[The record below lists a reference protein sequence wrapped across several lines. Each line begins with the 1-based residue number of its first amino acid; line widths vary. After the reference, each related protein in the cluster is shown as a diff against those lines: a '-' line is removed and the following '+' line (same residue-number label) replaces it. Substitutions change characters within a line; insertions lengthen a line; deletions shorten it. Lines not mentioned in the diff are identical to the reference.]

1 MMLRTLEHVLSFT
14 TCKCSFLVPLGRLI
28 KLPLTFVALNEL
40 HYMLPSGLRFV
51 PLRLPFG
58 RIVAPKGQN
67 GGDKER
73 RTPLKGTKG
82 VSLPL
87 RGNDFP
93 LWGKKQKARFFLG
106 GTC

>member
-1 MMLRTLEHVLSFT
+1 M
-14 TCKCSFLVPLGRLI
+14 PLKG
-28 KLPLTFVALNEL
+28 KATYNNEVVVTSGSL
-40 HYMLPSGLRFV
+40 LCPKGATDDDRGLRFV

-82 VSLPL
+82 VSPPVAQ
-87 RGNDFP
+87 R
-93 LWGKKQKARFFLG
+93 AR
-106 GTC
+106 